1 MQRLERSPFPGQKK
15 RVEDYMQG
23 YESGSNTWRRHPV
36 LTFRHR
42 LLEGAVRVEKEDT
55 IIWHE
60 PLAEHD
66 RIILRAMARSRHLN
80 LRSKVLMATSTACFV
95 AATILAVSEKGVA
108 GAILAALTAIA
119 IVAGIKITRKEA
131 QETETAFTE
140 EKERLE
146 RLGVNLLDFIRELR
160 RHDRGVH

>member
-80 LRSKVLMATSTACFV
+80 FRSKVLMATSIACLV
-95 AATILAVSEKGVA
+95 AATILAVSEVA
-108 GAILAALTAIA
+108 GAIFAALTAIA
-119 IVAGIKITRKEA
+119 VVAGIKITRKEA
-131 QETETAFTE
+131 QETETASTE
-140 EKERLE
+140 EKKRLE
-146 RLGVNLLDFIRELR
+146 KLGVNLLDFIRELK

>member
-1 MQRLERSPFPGQKK
+1 
-15 RVEDYMQG
+15 MQG

-80 LRSKVLMATSTACFV
+80 FRSKVLMATSIACLV
-95 AATILAVSEKGVA
+95 AATILAVSEVA
-108 GAILAALTAIA
+108 GAIFAALTAIA
-119 IVAGIKITRKEA
+119 VVAGIKITRKEA
-131 QETETAFTE
+131 QETETASTE
-140 EKERLE
+140 EKKRLE
-146 RLGVNLLDFIRELR
+146 KLGVNLLDFIRELK